1 MKMRRL
7 GKSDIHVSE
16 IGFGTMSLSENIE
29 EARLVLEAGIEKGMN
44 YVDTADL
51 YQFGKNEEIVGE
63 IIKGRREQLVLASKG
78 GNHWQEGRND
88 WFWDP
93 SKAYIKEACKNS
105 LRRLGTDY
113 LDVYQLHG
121 GTIDDPI
128 DETIEA
134 FQELKQEGFIRAFGI
149 SSIRPNVIK
158 EYADSGMTSVMMQY
172 NLLDRR
178 PEESMLDFLH
188 QNDIGVIV
196 RGPVAKGMLTER
208 SEVKTPKEGFLDYTK
223 GEVQFAA
230 DALASMRHLGTPA
243 QLAIRYVLH
252 HPAVSTVTAGASSVE
267 QVLENVGTMDLP
279 SLTDEEYE
287 KLQRSSQAIVYEQ
300 HR

>member
-1 MKMRRL
+1 
-7 GKSDIHVSE
+7 
-16 IGFGTMSLSENIE
+16 
-29 EARLVLEAGIEKGMN
+29 
-44 YVDTADL
+44 
-51 YQFGKNEEIVGE
+51 
-63 IIKGRREQLVLASKG
+63 
-78 GNHWQEGRND
+78 
-88 WFWDP
+88 
-93 SKAYIKEACKNS
+93 
-105 LRRLGTDY
+105 
-113 LDVYQLHG
+113 
-121 GTIDDPI
+121 
-128 DETIEA
+128 
-134 FQELKQEGFIRAFGI
+134 
-149 SSIRPNVIK
+149 
-158 EYADSGMTSVMMQY
+158 MMQY

-196 RGPVAKGMLTER
+196 RGPIAKGMLTEK
-208 SEVKTPKEGFLDYTK
+208 SGVKTPEEGFLDYTK

-230 DALASMRHLGTPA
+230 DALSSMRHLGTPA

-267 QVLENVGTMDLP
+267 QVLENVGAMDLP

>member
-1 MKMRRL
+1 MQMRRL

-51 YQFGKNEEIVGE
+51 YQFGKNEEVVGE

-78 GNHWQEGRND
+78 GNHWQEGRMD

-134 FQELKQEGFIRAFGI
+134 FQELKQEGLIRAFGI

-158 EYADSGMTSVMMQY
+158 EYADSGMTSVC
-172 NLLDRR
+172 NT
-178 PEESMLDFLH
+178 
-188 QNDIGVIV
+188 ICW
-196 RGPVAKGMLTER
+196 TEDLKNR
-208 SEVKTPKEGFLDYTK
+208 CIFSIKMTSVSSEVRSQKACQKSRERRLK
-223 GEVQFAA
+223 KVSIIRKVKCS
-230 DALASMRHLGTPA
+230 LRRMRCRQDTWVHPL

-267 QVLENVGTMDLP
+267 QVLENVGAMDLP